1 MSGRQ
6 PPANW
11 SSSFQ
16 PQTLDARDPSK
27 ALYDSNDTSIVLW
40 QLGKMRQAGLDFV
53 ISSWWGKSSYE
64 DAVLRK
70 ILFEVVPRSDN
81 PYRDL
86 KWSIVYDSEIF
97 LDPAVER
104 IVDDLKY
111 ISATFGRSNNIFRMH
126 GKIVLFVS
134 GGPND
139 QVDYSR
145 RWNAAARWVGGFY
158 LVLKAFRG
166 HSAVASYADAWYQ
179 FAPTNRIQYDSYHW
193 GFVSPGYSRYDE
205 AVPRLSRNPEEFEMA
220 LRRLRETNV
229 PFALIETWNDWN
241 DGTQIEPGMDL
252 QTGERYDDVYVDL
265 VRRIMKEEGY
275 ASPQRPK
282 YLFGILLLTVIV
294 MLVAFPYVASPI
306 KKAISK
312 WVHSLVHDLLTIGEI
327 G

>member
-11 SSSFQ
+11 SSNFQ
-16 PQTLDARDPSK
+16 PQTFDSRDPAK
-27 ALYDSNDTSIVLW
+27 ALYDSNDTSVVLW

-53 ISSWWGKSSYE
+53 VSSWWGKSSYE
-64 DAVLRK
+64 DSVLRK

-86 KWSIVYDSEIF
+86 RWSIVYDSEIF

-104 IVDDLKY
+104 IIDDLKY
-111 ISATFGRSNNIFRMH
+111 ISATFGRSNNIFRMQD
-126 GKIVLFVS
+126 KIVLFVS

-139 QVDYSR
+139 QIDYAH
-145 RWNAAARWVGGFY
+145 RWNAAASRVGGFY

-166 HSAVASYADAWYQ
+166 HSAVTSYADAWYQ
-179 FAPTNRIQYDSYHW
+179 FAPTNRIQYDGYYW

-205 AVPRLSRNPEEFEMA
+205 AAPRLSRNPEEFAMA

-252 QTGERYDDVYVDL
+252 QTGERYGDVYVDL
-265 VRRIMKEEGY
+265 VRRIMKEKNY
-275 ASPQRPK
+275 APPEQLS
-282 YLFGILLLTVIV
+282 YLFGILLLTVVAVLI
-294 MLVAFPYVASPI
+294 AFPYVASAI
-306 KKAISK
+306 KKAIGKRIHYLLPSSTNK
-312 WVHSLVHDLLTIGEI
+312 W
-327 G
+327 